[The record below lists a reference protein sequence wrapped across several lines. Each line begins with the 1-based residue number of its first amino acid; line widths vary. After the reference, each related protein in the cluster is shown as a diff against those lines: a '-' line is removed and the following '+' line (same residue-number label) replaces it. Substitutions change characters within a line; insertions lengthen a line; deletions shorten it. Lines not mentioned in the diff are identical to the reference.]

1 MRKVLTRKE
10 KKIGRFKR
18 KLRIRNKIIG
28 SKERPRLSVFRSLK
42 NIYAQL
48 IDDIEQKTLLSCST
62 LDKDVKKKVGYGGNK
77 NAASLLG
84 EELAKKAQSKG
95 VKKIVFDRSGYL
107 YHGRLKALAEALR
120 KAGIEF

>member
-1 MRKVLTRKE
+1 MRKILTRKQ
-10 KKIGRFKR
+10 KKIGRLKR

-62 LDKDVKKKVGYGGNK
+62 QDKDVKEKVSYGGNK
-77 NAASLLG
+77 KAASLLG
-84 EELAKKAQSKG
+84 EALAKKAQSKG